1 MGIARALATK
11 PSILLCDEATSALD
25 SKTTESILYL
35 LKRINQE
42 MGVTILLITHQIQ
55 VIQMI
60 CNKVVVMENGK
71 VVEQGG
77 VMEVFS
83 RPQASVAQELV
94 RTVIKDQISN
104 SIVELLHREK

>member
-1 MGIARALATK
+1 M
-11 PSILLCDEATSALD
+11 
-25 SKTTESILYL
+25 
-35 LKRINQE
+35 
-42 MGVTILLITHQIQ
+42 Q

-77 VMEVFS
+77 VMEV
-83 RPQASVAQELV
+83 QASVTQEFV